1 MSDEAGDFDAILAA
15 HAAMIERILRTYELR
30 PAVRADLRQDVA
42 LALWQALPRYRGE
55 AALKTFVARIT
66 HNIGVSH
73 VRRDVREPVAS
84 PVDEALPSPVPPA
97 EEAIGRAQ
105 QRERLA
111 EAIRSLPLGL
121 RQAVALY
128 LEDFSNAD
136 IAATLGISEGATA
149 VRLTRARDALAARMG
164 AP

>member
-1 MSDEAGDFDAILAA
+1 MSDEAGDFDAVLAA
-15 HAAMIERILRTYELR
+15 HAAMIDRILRTYELR

-55 AALKTFVARIT
+55 AAIKTFVARIA

-73 VRRDVREPVAS
+73 VRRDVREPAAA
-84 PVDEALPSPVPPA
+84 PVDEALPSPAPPA

-105 QRERLA
+105 QSERLA

>member
-1 MSDEAGDFDAILAA
+1 MSDEAGDFDAVLAA
-15 HAAMIERILRTYELR
+15 HAAMIDRILRTYELR

-55 AALKTFVARIT
+55 AAIKTFVARIA

-73 VRRDVREPVAS
+73 VRRDVREPAAA
-84 PVDEALPSPVPPA
+84 PVDEALPSSAPPA

-105 QRERLA
+105 QSERLA

>member
-1 MSDEAGDFDAILAA
+1 MSDEAGDFDAVLAA
-15 HAAMIERILRTYELR
+15 HAAMIDRILRTYELR

-55 AALKTFVARIT
+55 AAIKTFVARIA

-73 VRRDVREPVAS
+73 VRRDVREPAAA
-84 PVDEALPSPVPPA
+84 PVDEALPSPAPPA

-105 QRERLA
+105 SE
-111 EAIRSLPLGL
+111 

-136 IAATLGISEGATA
+136 IAATLGMDLGFGI
-149 VRLTRARDALAARMG
+149 LTRFRVWG
-164 AP
+164 